1 MEEIFNFL
9 SPFIAAFLAS
19 WITYRLTLKSKKID
33 YLLKYRIE
41 SFKNLSNKIS
51 QIKKQYLY
59 NISELTTDDIGIHK
73 SILENNKSK
82 STMILLTELIS
93 IHEESQIF
101 LTKKA
106 RSTLNDFIKKTSTI
120 CGMELSMS
128 NEANQEDFKE
138 SYVNRY
144 NQAIKEIES
153 CLEVL
158 YKELKI
164 P

>member
-1 MEEIFNFL
+1 MEEIFKLL

-19 WITYRLTLKSKKID
+19 WITYPLTLKSKKID

-41 SFKNLSNKIS
+41 SFKNLSSKIS

-73 SILENNKSK
+73 SILENNKSR
-82 STMILLTELIS
+82 STMILLTKLIS
-93 IHEESQIF
+93 IHEEYQIF
-101 LTKKA
+101 LTKRA
-106 RSTLNDFIKKTSTI
+106 RSTINDFIRYTSTI
-120 CGMELSMS
+120 CGMELSMFD
-128 NEANQEDFKE
+128 EANLEDFNE

-144 NQAIKEIES
+144 KRAIKEIES
-153 CLEVL
+153 CLVGL
-158 YKELKI
+158 YRELKI